1 MMNKLNIWITKHQ
14 NKLTA
19 AIAILIALS
28 LVSNYLL
35 HIELA
40 ATIFMI
46 IASILGAIPVAL
58 HAFSALKNKVVSIEL
73 LVTIAVIGAF
83 IIGEYEESAVVTFLF
98 LFGNYLEQKTL
109 EKTRSSV
116 KSLTKMAPTT
126 AELVNDDGQTET
138 VDVDDLDEGDHVLV
152 KPGGQIPVD
161 GKIIDGTGYM
171 NEASITGESTPV
183 KKGIGD
189 KVFAGSLTDNGS
201 IIVETTSVGEDTTFG
216 KIIELVEEAQD
227 SQSPAARFID
237 KFATYYTPA
246 VLVIGILVWIFT
258 QDFPLAITVLVL
270 GCPGALVIGA
280 PVSNVAGIGNGAKNG
295 ILMKGGNAV
304 NSFAHV
310 DTLVLDKTGTLTTG
324 KMSVTDVD
332 NFGGEELEMLGLLSA
347 VEKTS
352 DHPLGQAIVKYVS
365 EQNVAKIPSLPE
377 LDTVKGQGLVGQT
390 DDFKI
395 LVGNERLMKAND
407 VKISGKQRNAI
418 DSRMNDGDSVV
429 LMAIDQELRLVVG
442 VNDQLRPDA
451 KSGLQALKDAGMKR
465 IVMLT
470 GDNKVAAQRVA
481 ERLPIDEVHAEL
493 LPEDKVEFVK
503 KFQKEGSTV
512 AFVGD
517 GINDSPS
524 LATADIG
531 IGIGTGT
538 DVAIETSD
546 IILVKSSFQALA
558 HAYVLAKKT
567 TANTKENIII
577 AVGTVALLLLGL
589 IVGVIH
595 MGSGMFVHE
604 ISILVVIFN
613 AMRLIG
619 NKPRKLDSNQV
630 FEAAN

>member
-1 MMNKLNIWITKHQ
+1 MNKLNIWIQKHQ

-19 AIAILIALS
+19 SIAVLIAIS
-28 LVSNYLL
+28 
-35 HIELA
+35 LA
-40 ATIFMI
+40 AKFLVNLPTVSTIAMI
-46 IASILGAIPVAL
+46 VASIIGAIPVAL
-58 HAFSALKNKVVSIEL
+58 HAISALQNKVISIEL

-126 AELVNDDGQTET
+126 AELVNEDGTTEE
-138 VDVDDLDEGDHVLV
+138 VDVDDLDEGDHVVV

-183 KKGIGD
+183 EKSVGD
-189 KVFAGSLTDNGS
+189 SVFAGSITDNGT
-201 IIVETTSVGEDTTFG
+201 ITIETTSVGEDTTFG

-246 VLVIGILVWIFT
+246 VLVIGILVWIIT

-304 NSFAHV
+304 NTFSHV

-324 KMSVTDVD
+324 KMSVTDIS
-332 NFGGEELEMLGLLSA
+332 NFGKDKNEMMALLSA

-352 DHPLGQAIVKYVS
+352 DHPLGQAIVKYV
-365 EQNVAKIPSLPE
+365 QDLGVTDKIELPE
-377 LDTVKGQGLVGQT
+377 LDTVKGQGLVGQN

-407 VKISGKQRNAI
+407 VKISKEQRRAI
-418 DSRMNDGDSVV
+418 NDRMNDGDSVV

-451 KSGLQALKDAGMKR
+451 REGLQALKDAGLKR

-503 KFQKEGSTV
+503 KFKEQGSTV

-531 IGIGTGT
+531 IGMGTGT

-546 IILVKSSFQALA
+546 IILVKSSFDALA
-558 HAYVLAKKT
+558 HAYKLSKKT
-567 TANTKENIII
+567 VANTKENIII

-613 AMRLIG
+613 AMRLIQ
-619 NKPRKLDSNQV
+619 NKSSKLDSNQV
-630 FEAAN
+630 LKTAN

>member
-1 MMNKLNIWITKHQ
+1 MTKLNIWITKHQ
-14 NKLTA
+14 NKITA
-19 AIAILIALS
+19 SIAILIALS
-28 LVSNYLL
+28 LFSGFVLK
-35 HIELA
+35 IETA
-40 ATIFMI
+40 ATVFMI

-58 HAFSALKNKVVSIEL
+58 HAFSALQNKVISIEL

-126 AELVNDDGQTET
+126 AELVDEDGKTET

-189 KVFAGSLTDNGS
+189 KVFAGSLTDNGT
-201 IIVETTSVGEDTTFG
+201 ITVETTSVGEDTTFG

-246 VLVIGILVWIFT
+246 VLIIGILVWAIT
-258 QDFPLAITVLVL
+258 RDFPLAITVLVL

-304 NSFAHV
+304 NSFSHV

-332 NFGGEELEMLGLLSA
+332 NFGDKEKNLALLAA

-352 DHPLGQAIVKYVS
+352 DHPLGQAIVKYATD
-365 EQNVAKIPSLPE
+365 QNVTATPTLPE
-377 LDTVKGQGLVGQT
+377 LDTVKGQGLVGQN
-390 DDFKI
+390 DNFKI

-407 VKISGKQRNAI
+407 VQISAEQKQAI
-418 DSRMNDGDSVV
+418 TKRMNDGDSVV
-429 LMAIDQELRLVVG
+429 LMALDQELQLVVG

-451 KSGLQALKDAGMKR
+451 REGLQALKDAGLKR

-481 ERLPIDEVHAEL
+481 DRLPIDEVHAEL
-493 LPEDKVEFVK
+493 LPEDKVTFVK
-503 KFQKEGSTV
+503 KFQEQGSTV

-531 IGIGTGT
+531 IGMGTGT
-538 DVAIETSD
+538 DVAIETAD
-546 IILVKSSFQALA
+546 IILVKSSFDALA

-567 TANTKENIII
+567 VANTKENIFI

-613 AMRLIG
+613 AMRLIK
-619 NKPRKLDSNQV
+619 NKSSKLDSNQV
-630 FEAAN
+630 LNPAN

>member
-1 MMNKLNIWITKHQ
+1 M
-14 NKLTA
+14 TA
-19 AIAILIALS
+19 SIAILIAVSLIAKFLLKLPTLS
-28 LVSNYLL
+28 TV
-35 HIELA
+35 A
-40 ATIFMI
+40 MI
-46 IASILGAIPVAL
+46 VASIIGAIPVAL
-58 HAFSALKNKVVSIEL
+58 HAISALQNKVISIEL
-73 LVTIAVIGAF
+73 LVTIAVVGAF

-98 LFGNYLEQKTL
+98 LFGNFLEQKTL

-126 AELVNDDGQTET
+126 AELVNEDGTTEE
-138 VDVDDLDEGDHVLV
+138 VDVDDLDEGDHVVV

-183 KKGIGD
+183 EKSIGD
-189 KVFAGSLTDNGS
+189 NVFAGSITDNGT
-201 IIVETTSVGEDTTFG
+201 ITIETTSVGEDTTFG

-246 VLVIGILVWIFT
+246 VLIIGILVWAIT
-258 QDFPLAITVLVL
+258 QNFPLAITVLVL

-304 NSFAHV
+304 NTFSHV

-324 KMSVTDVD
+324 KMSVTDVT
-332 NFGGEELEMLGLLSA
+332 NFGKNKNEMMALLSA
-347 VEKTS
+347 VENTS
-352 DHPLGQAIVKYVS
+352 DHPLGQAIVKYTHDLGVTDD
-365 EQNVAKIPSLPE
+365 VKLPE
-377 LDTVKGQGLVGQT
+377 LDTVKGQGLVGQS
-390 DDFKI
+390 DEFKI
-395 LVGNERLMKAND
+395 LVGNERLMKANN
-407 VKISGKQRNAI
+407 VQITKEQRKAINA
-418 DSRMNDGDSVV
+418 RMNDGDSVV
-429 LMAIDQELRLVVG
+429 LMALDQELRLVVG

-451 KSGLQALKDAGMKR
+451 REGLQALKDAGLKR

-503 KFQKEGSTV
+503 KFKEQGSTV

-524 LATADIG
+524 LATANIG
-531 IGIGTGT
+531 IGMGTGT

-546 IILVKSSFQALA
+546 IILVKSSFDALA
-558 HAYVLAKKT
+558 HAYKLSKKT
-567 TANTKENIII
+567 VANTKENIII

-604 ISILVVIFN
+604 LSILVVIFN
-613 AMRLIG
+613 AMRLIQ
-619 NKPRKLDSNQV
+619 NKSSKLDSNQV
-630 FEAAN
+630 LKTAN

>member
-1 MMNKLNIWITKHQ
+1 MTKLNVWITKHQ
-14 NKLTA
+14 NKITA
-19 AIAILIALS
+19 SIAILIALS
-28 LVSNYLL
+28 LLSDFVLKMGT
-35 HIELA
+35 A
-40 ATIFMI
+40 ATVFMI
-46 IASILGAIPVAL
+46 VASILGAIPVAL
-58 HAFSALKNKVVSIEL
+58 HAFSALQNKVISIEL

-126 AELVNDDGQTET
+126 AELVDEDGKTET

-171 NEASITGESTPV
+171 NESSITGESTPV

-189 KVFAGSLTDNGS
+189 KVFAGSLTDNGT
-201 IIVETTSVGEDTTFG
+201 ITVETTSVGEDTTFG

-246 VLVIGILVWIFT
+246 VLIIGILVWAIT
-258 QDFPLAITVLVL
+258 RDFPLAITVLVL

-304 NSFAHV
+304 NSFSHV

-332 NFGGEELEMLGLLSA
+332 NFGDKTENLALLAA

-352 DHPLGQAIVKYVS
+352 DHPLGQAIVKYAT
-365 EQNVAKIPSLPE
+365 EQSITETPELPE
-377 LDTVKGQGLVGQT
+377 LDTVKGQGLVGQK

-407 VKISGKQRNAI
+407 VKISAEQKEAI
-418 DSRMNDGDSVV
+418 NSRMNDGDSVV
-429 LMAIDQELRLVVG
+429 LMAVGQELKLVVG

-451 KSGLQALKDAGMKR
+451 REGLQALKDAGLKR

-481 ERLPIDEVHAEL
+481 DRLPIDEVHAEL
-493 LPEDKVEFVK
+493 LPEDKVTFVK
-503 KFQKEGSTV
+503 KFQEQGSTV

-531 IGIGTGT
+531 IGMGTGT
-538 DVAIETSD
+538 DVAIETAD
-546 IILVKSSFQALA
+546 IILVKSSFDALA

-567 TANTKENIII
+567 VANTKENIFI

-613 AMRLIG
+613 AMRLIK
-619 NKPRKLDSNQV
+619 NKPAKLDSNQV
-630 FEAAN
+630 LKTAN

>member
-1 MMNKLNIWITKHQ
+1 MTKLNVWITKHQ
-14 NKLTA
+14 NKITA
-19 AIAILIALS
+19 SIAILIVLS
-28 LVSNYLL
+28 LLSGYVLK
-35 HIELA
+35 IETA
-40 ATIFMI
+40 ATVFMI
-46 IASILGAIPVAL
+46 LASILGAIPVAL
-58 HAFSALKNKVVSIEL
+58 HAFTALQNKVISIEL

-126 AELVNDDGQTET
+126 AELVDEDGKTET

-189 KVFAGSLTDNGS
+189 KVFAGSLTDNGT
-201 IIVETTSVGEDTTFG
+201 ITVETTSVGEDTTFG

-246 VLVIGILVWIFT
+246 VLIIGILVWAIT
-258 QDFPLAITVLVL
+258 RDFPLAITVLVL

-304 NSFAHV
+304 NSFSHV

-332 NFGGEELEMLGLLSA
+332 NFGDKQKNLALLAA

-352 DHPLGQAIVKYVS
+352 DHPLGQAIVKYATDQDIT
-365 EQNVAKIPSLPE
+365 ETPALPE
-377 LDTVKGQGLVGQT
+377 LDTVKGQGLVGQN
-390 DDFKI
+390 DNFKI

-407 VKISGKQRNAI
+407 VKISAEQRQVI
-418 DSRMNDGDSVV
+418 DGRMNDGDSVV
-429 LMAIDQELRLVVG
+429 LMAINQELQLVVG

-451 KSGLQALKDAGMKR
+451 REGLQALKDAGLKR

-481 ERLPIDEVHAEL
+481 DRLPIDEVHAEL
-493 LPEDKVEFVK
+493 LPEDKVTFVK
-503 KFQKEGSTV
+503 KFQEQGSTV

-531 IGIGTGT
+531 IGMGTGT
-538 DVAIETSD
+538 DVAIETAD
-546 IILVKSSFQALA
+546 IILVKSSFDALA

-567 TANTKENIII
+567 VANTKENIFI

-613 AMRLIG
+613 AMRLIK
-619 NKPRKLDSNQV
+619 NKPVKLDSNQV
-630 FEAAN
+630 LKTAN

>member
-1 MMNKLNIWITKHQ
+1 MTKLNVWITKHQ
-14 NKLTA
+14 NKITA

-28 LVSNYLL
+28 LLSDFVLKMGT
-35 HIELA
+35 A
-40 ATIFMI
+40 ATVFMI
-46 IASILGAIPVAL
+46 VASILGAIPVAL
-58 HAFSALKNKVVSIEL
+58 HAFSALQNKVISIEL

-126 AELVNDDGQTET
+126 AELVDEDGKTET

-183 KKGIGD
+183 KKGVGD
-189 KVFAGSLTDNGS
+189 KVFAGSLTDNGT
-201 IIVETTSVGEDTTFG
+201 ITVETTSVGEDTTFG

-246 VLVIGILVWIFT
+246 VLIIGILVWAIT
-258 QDFPLAITVLVL
+258 RDFPLAITVLVL

-304 NSFAHV
+304 NSFSHV

-332 NFGGEELEMLGLLSA
+332 NFGDKTENLALLAA

-352 DHPLGQAIVKYVS
+352 DHPLGQAIVKYATDQS
-365 EQNVAKIPSLPE
+365 ITDTPELPE
-377 LDTVKGQGLVGQT
+377 LDTVKGQGLVGQK

-407 VKISGKQRNAI
+407 VKISAEQKETIN
-418 DSRMNDGDSVV
+418 SRMNDGDSVV
-429 LMAIDQELRLVVG
+429 LMAVGQELKLVVG

-451 KSGLQALKDAGMKR
+451 REGLQALKDAGLKR

-481 ERLPIDEVHAEL
+481 DRLPIDEVHAEL
-493 LPEDKVEFVK
+493 LPEDKVTFVK
-503 KFQKEGSTV
+503 KFQEQGSTV

-531 IGIGTGT
+531 VGMGTGT
-538 DVAIETSD
+538 DVAIETAD
-546 IILVKSSFQALA
+546 IILVKSSFDALA

-567 TANTKENIII
+567 VANTKENIFI

-613 AMRLIG
+613 AMRLIK
-619 NKPRKLDSNQV
+619 NKPVKLDSNQV
-630 FEAAN
+630 LKTAN

>member
-1 MMNKLNIWITKHQ
+1 MNKLNIWIQKHQ

-19 AIAILIALS
+19 SIAVLIA
-28 LVSNYLL
+28 VS
-35 HIELA
+35 LA
-40 ATIFMI
+40 AKFLVNLPTVSTIAMI
-46 IASILGAIPVAL
+46 VASIIGAIPVAL
-58 HAFSALKNKVVSIEL
+58 HAISALQNKVISIEL

-126 AELVNDDGQTET
+126 AELVNEDGTTEE
-138 VDVDDLDEGDHVLV
+138 VDVDDLDEGDHVVV

-183 KKGIGD
+183 EKSVGD
-189 KVFAGSLTDNGS
+189 SVFAGSITDNGT
-201 IIVETTSVGEDTTFG
+201 ITIETTSVGEDTTFG

-246 VLVIGILVWIFT
+246 VLVIGILVWIIT

-304 NSFAHV
+304 NTFSHV

-324 KMSVTDVD
+324 KMSVTDIS
-332 NFGGEELEMLGLLSA
+332 NFGKDKNEMMALLSA

-352 DHPLGQAIVKYVS
+352 DHPLGQAIVKYV
-365 EQNVAKIPSLPE
+365 QDLGVTDKIELPE
-377 LDTVKGQGLVGQT
+377 LDTVKGQGLVGQN
-390 DDFKI
+390 DEFKI

-407 VKISGKQRNAI
+407 VKISKEQRRAI
-418 DSRMNDGDSVV
+418 NDRMNDGDSVV

-451 KSGLQALKDAGMKR
+451 REGLQALKDAGLKR

-503 KFQKEGSTV
+503 KFKEQGSTV

-531 IGIGTGT
+531 IGMGTGT

-546 IILVKSSFQALA
+546 IILVKSSFDALA
-558 HAYVLAKKT
+558 HAYKLSKKT
-567 TANTKENIII
+567 VANTKENIII

-613 AMRLIG
+613 AMRLIQ
-619 NKPRKLDSNQV
+619 NKSSKLDSNQV
-630 FEAAN
+630 LKTAN

>member
-1 MMNKLNIWITKHQ
+1 MTKLNVWITKHQ
-14 NKLTA
+14 NKITA

-28 LVSNYLL
+28 LLSDFVLKMGT
-35 HIELA
+35 A
-40 ATIFMI
+40 ATVFMI
-46 IASILGAIPVAL
+46 VASILGAIPVAL
-58 HAFSALKNKVVSIEL
+58 HAFSALQNKVISIEL

-126 AELVNDDGQTET
+126 AELVDEDGKTET
-138 VDVDDLDEGDHVLV
+138 VDVEDLDEGDHVLV

-189 KVFAGSLTDNGS
+189 KVFAGSLTDNGT
-201 IIVETTSVGEDTTFG
+201 ITVETTSVGEDTTFG

-246 VLVIGILVWIFT
+246 VLIIGILVWAIT
-258 QDFPLAITVLVL
+258 RDFPLAITVLVL

-304 NSFAHV
+304 NSFSHV

-332 NFGGEELEMLGLLSA
+332 NFGDKTENLALLAA

-352 DHPLGQAIVKYVS
+352 DHPLGQAIVKYATDQS
-365 EQNVAKIPSLPE
+365 ITDTPELPE
-377 LDTVKGQGLVGQT
+377 LDTVKGQGLVGQK
-390 DDFKI
+390 DDFKV

-407 VKISGKQRNAI
+407 VKISAEQKEAI
-418 DSRMNDGDSVV
+418 NGRMNDGDSVV
-429 LMAIDQELRLVVG
+429 LMAVGQELKLVVG

-451 KSGLQALKDAGMKR
+451 REGLQALKDAGLKR

-481 ERLPIDEVHAEL
+481 DRLPIDEVHAEL
-493 LPEDKVEFVK
+493 LPEDKVTFVK
-503 KFQKEGSTV
+503 KFQEQGSTV

-531 IGIGTGT
+531 IGMGTGT
-538 DVAIETSD
+538 DVAIETAD
-546 IILVKSSFQALA
+546 IILVKSSFDALA

-567 TANTKENIII
+567 VANTKENIFI

-613 AMRLIG
+613 AMRLIK
-619 NKPRKLDSNQV
+619 NKPVKLDSNQV
-630 FEAAN
+630 LKTAN

>member
-1 MMNKLNIWITKHQ
+1 MTKLNIWIAKHQ
-14 NKLTA
+14 NKMTIL
-19 AIAILIALS
+19 IAILIGLS
-28 LVSNYLL
+28 LVFNYLM
-35 HIELA
+35 HFEAA

-46 IASILGAIPVAL
+46 LASIVGAIPVAL
-58 HAFSALKNKVVSIEL
+58 HAFTALQNKVISIEL
-73 LVTIAVIGAF
+73 LVTIAVVGAF

-126 AELVNDDGQTET
+126 AELVVENGQTEM
-138 VDVDDLDEGDHVLV
+138 VDVDDLDEGDRVLV
-152 KPGGQIPVD
+152 KTGGQIPVD
-161 GKIIDGTGYM
+161 GKIVQGTGYM
-171 NEASITGESTPV
+171 NEASITGESTPI

-189 KVFAGSLTDNGS
+189 KVFAGSLTDNGT
-201 IIVETTSVGEDTTFG
+201 ITVETTSVGEDTTFG

-246 VLVIGILVWIFT
+246 VLIIGILVWIFT
-258 QDFPLAITVLVL
+258 KDFPLAITVLVL

-304 NSFAHV
+304 NTFAQV

-324 KMSVTDVD
+324 KMRVTIVD
-332 NFGGEELEMLGLLSA
+332 NFDGDKEKLLGLLTA

-352 DHPLGQAIVKYVS
+352 NHPLGQAIINYA
-365 EQNVAKIPSLPE
+365 EDQNIKPASGLPT

-395 LVGNERLMKAND
+395 LVGNEKLMKANQVNIND
-407 VKISGKQRNAI
+407 LQKKIIEQRMQA
-418 DSRMNDGDSVV
+418 GDSVV
-429 LMAIDQELRLVVG
+429 LMAINQELRLVVG
-442 VNDQLRPDA
+442 VNDQLRFDA
-451 KSGLQALKDAGMKR
+451 REGLQALKDAGLKK

-470 GDNKVAAQRVA
+470 GDNKLAAQRIA
-481 ERLPIDEVHAEL
+481 AKLPIDEVHAEL

-503 KFQKEGSTV
+503 QFQAQGSTV

-531 IGIGTGT
+531 IGMGTGT

-546 IILVKSSFQALA
+546 IILVKSSFDALA
-558 HAYVLAKKT
+558 HAYILAKKT
-567 TANTKENIII
+567 VANTKENIVI

-604 ISILVVIFN
+604 LSILVVIFN
-613 AMRLIG
+613 AMRLIR
-619 NKPRKLDSNQV
+619 NKSSKLDTDQV
-630 FEAAN
+630 LKTAN

>member
-1 MMNKLNIWITKHQ
+1 MNKLNIWIQKHQ
-14 NKLTA
+14 NKMTA
-19 AIAILIALS
+19 TIAVLIVLS
-28 LVSNYLL
+28 LLL
-35 HIELA
+35 GKVFQLETLGTVA
-40 ATIFMI
+40 MI
-46 IASILGAIPVAL
+46 IASIIGAIPVAL
-58 HAFSALKNKVVSIEL
+58 HAFSALQNKVISIEL

-98 LFGNYLEQKTL
+98 LFGSFLEQKTL

-116 KSLTKMAPTT
+116 RSLTQMAPTT
-126 AELVNDDGQTET
+126 ALLINEDGTTEE
-138 VDVDDLDEGDHVLV
+138 VDVDDLDEGDHVVV

-183 KKGIGD
+183 EKTVGD
-189 KVFAGSLTDNGS
+189 NVFAGSITDNGT
-201 IIVETTSVGEDTTFG
+201 ITIETTSVGEDTTFG

-246 VLVIGILVWIFT
+246 VLVIGILVWAIT
-258 QDFPLAITVLVL
+258 RDFPLAITVLVL

-304 NSFAHV
+304 NTFSHV

-324 KMSVTDVD
+324 KMSVTNVD
-332 NFGGEELEMLGLLSA
+332 NFGADKTKDMALLSA
-347 VEKTS
+347 VEQTS
-352 DHPLGQAIVKYVS
+352 DHPLGQAIVKYVADS
-365 EQNVAKIPSLPE
+365 GVTQAVELPE
-377 LDTVKGQGLVGQT
+377 LDTVKGQGLVGQN

-395 LVGNERLMKAND
+395 LVGNERLMKNNN
-407 VKISGKQRNAI
+407 VKISKAQRKAI
-418 DSRMNDGDSVV
+418 DARMNQGDSVV

-451 KSGLQALKDAGMKR
+451 RAGLQALKDAGLKR
-465 IVMLT
+465 VVMLT

-481 ERLPIDEVHAEL
+481 DRLPIDEVHAEL
-493 LPEDKVEFVK
+493 LPEDKVEYVK
-503 KFQKEGSTV
+503 KFKEQGSTV

-531 IGIGTGT
+531 IGMGTGT

-546 IILVKSSFQALA
+546 IILVKSSFNALA
-558 HAYVLAKKT
+558 HAYTLSKKT
-567 TANTKENIII
+567 VANTKENIII

-589 IVGVIH
+589 IIGVIH

-604 ISILVVIFN
+604 LSILVVIFN
-613 AMRLIG
+613 AMRLIR
-619 NKPRKLDSNQV
+619 NKSQKLDSNQV
-630 FEAAN
+630 LKTAN

>member
-1 MMNKLNIWITKHQ
+1 MTKLNIWISKHQ
-14 NKLTA
+14 NKMTIS
-19 AIAILIALS
+19 IAVLIALS
-28 LVSNYLL
+28 LISSYLL
-35 HIELA
+35 HFETI
-40 ATIFMI
+40 ATVFMI
-46 IASILGAIPVAL
+46 VASIIGAIPVAL
-58 HAFSALKNKVVSIEL
+58 HAFGALQNKVISIEL

-98 LFGNYLEQKTL
+98 LFGSYLEQKTL

-126 AELVNDDGQTET
+126 AELVNEDGTTET

-161 GKIIDGTGYM
+161 GKIVDGTGYM

-183 KKGIGD
+183 QKSSGD
-189 KVFAGSLTDNGS
+189 KVFAGSIADNGT
-201 IIVETTSVGEDTTFG
+201 ITIETTSVGEDTTFG

-246 VLVIGILVWIFT
+246 VLIIGILVWIFT

-304 NSFAHV
+304 NTFSHV

-324 KMSVTDVD
+324 KMSVTDID
-332 NFGGEELEMLGLLSA
+332 NFGKDKNEDLGLLSA

-352 DHPLGQAIVKYVS
+352 DHPLGQAIVRYINDLGITDTPK
-365 EQNVAKIPSLPE
+365 LPE
-377 LDTVKGQGLVGQT
+377 LDTVKGQGLVGQN

-395 LVGNERLMKAND
+395 LVGNERLMKANN
-407 VKISGKQRNAI
+407 VKISDAQRKAI
-418 DSRMNDGDSVV
+418 NSRMNDGDSVV
-429 LMAIDQELRLVVG
+429 LMAVDQELRLVVG

-451 KSGLQALKDAGMKR
+451 REGLQALKDAGLR
-465 IVMLT
+465 RVVMLT

-503 KFQKEGSTV
+503 KFQEQGSTV

-531 IGIGTGT
+531 IGMGSGT

-546 IILVKSSFQALA
+546 IILVKSSFDALA
-558 HAYVLAKKT
+558 HAYTLSKETV
-567 TANTKENIII
+567 ANTKENIII

-619 NKPRKLDSNQV
+619 NKSSKLDSNQV
-630 FEAAN
+630 VSPAN

>member
-1 MMNKLNIWITKHQ
+1 MTKLNIWIAKHQ
-14 NKLTA
+14 NKMTIL
-19 AIAILIALS
+19 IAILIGLS
-28 LVSNYLL
+28 LVFNYLM
-35 HIELA
+35 HFEAA

-46 IASILGAIPVAL
+46 LASIVGAIPVAL
-58 HAFSALKNKVVSIEL
+58 HAFTALQNKVISIEL
-73 LVTIAVIGAF
+73 LVTIAVVGAF
-83 IIGEYEESAVVTFLF
+83 IIGEYEESAMVTFLF

-126 AELVNDDGQTET
+126 AELVVENGQTEM
-138 VDVDDLDEGDHVLV
+138 VDVDDLDEGDRVLV
-152 KPGGQIPVD
+152 KTGGQIPVD
-161 GKIIDGTGYM
+161 GKIVQGTGYM
-171 NEASITGESTPV
+171 NEASITGESTPI

-189 KVFAGSLTDNGS
+189 KVFAGSLTDNGT
-201 IIVETTSVGEDTTFG
+201 ITVETTSVGEDTTFG

-246 VLVIGILVWIFT
+246 VLIIGILVWIFT
-258 QDFPLAITVLVL
+258 KDFPLAITVLVL

-304 NSFAHV
+304 NTFAQV

-324 KMSVTDVD
+324 KMSVTIVD
-332 NFGGEELEMLGLLSA
+332 NFDGDKEKLLGLLTA

-352 DHPLGQAIVKYVS
+352 NHPLGQAIINYA
-365 EQNVAKIPSLPE
+365 EDQNIKPASGLPT

-395 LVGNERLMKAND
+395 LVGNEKLMKANQVNIND
-407 VKISGKQRNAI
+407 LQKKIIEQRMQA
-418 DSRMNDGDSVV
+418 GDSVV
-429 LMAIDQELRLVVG
+429 LMAINQELRLVVG
-442 VNDQLRPDA
+442 VNDQLRFDA
-451 KSGLQALKDAGMKR
+451 REGLQALKDAGLKK

-470 GDNKVAAQRVA
+470 GDNKLAAQRIA
-481 ERLPIDEVHAEL
+481 AKLPIDEVHAEL

-503 KFQKEGSTV
+503 QFQAQGSTV

-531 IGIGTGT
+531 IGMGTGT

-546 IILVKSSFQALA
+546 IILVKSSFDALA
-558 HAYVLAKKT
+558 HAYILAKKT
-567 TANTKENIII
+567 VANTKENIVI

-604 ISILVVIFN
+604 LSILVVIFN
-613 AMRLIG
+613 AMRLIR
-619 NKPRKLDSNQV
+619 NKSSKLDTDQV
-630 FEAAN
+630 LKTAN

>member
-1 MMNKLNIWITKHQ
+1 MIKLNVWITKHQ
-14 NKLTA
+14 NKITA
-19 AIAILIALS
+19 SIAILIALS
-28 LVSNYLL
+28 LISEFLL
-35 HIELA
+35 KLPTLGTA
-40 ATIFMI
+40 MMI
-46 IASILGAIPVAL
+46 VASIIGAIPVAL
-58 HAFSALKNKVVSIEL
+58 HAISALQNKVISIEL

-98 LFGNYLEQKTL
+98 LFGNFLEQKTL

-126 AELVNDDGQTET
+126 AELVNEDGKTET

-161 GKIIDGTGYM
+161 GKIIAGTGYM

-183 KKGIGD
+183 EKGLGD
-189 KVFAGSLTDNGS
+189 QVFAGSITDNGT
-201 IIVETTSVGEDTTFG
+201 ITIETTSVGEDTTFG

-246 VLVIGILVWIFT
+246 VLIIGILVWAIT
-258 QDFPLAITVLVL
+258 QDFALAITVLVL

-304 NSFAHV
+304 NTFSHV

-324 KMSVTDVD
+324 KMSVTEVT
-332 NFGGEELEMLGLLSA
+332 NFGKNKNEMMALLSG
-347 VEKTS
+347 VEQTS
-352 DHPLGQAIVKYVS
+352 DHPLGQAIVKYANDLGVTDTP
-365 EQNVAKIPSLPE
+365 KLPE
-377 LDTVKGQGLVGQT
+377 LDTVKGQGLVGQNE
-390 DDFKI
+390 DFKI

-407 VKISGKQRNAI
+407 IKISAAQRKAI

-429 LMAIDQELRLVVG
+429 LMAINGELRLVVG
-442 VNDQLRPDA
+442 VNDQLRSDA
-451 KSGLQALKDAGMKR
+451 REGLQALKDAGLKR
-465 IVMLT
+465 TVMLT

-481 ERLPIDEVHAEL
+481 DRLPIDEVHAEL

-503 KFQKEGSTV
+503 KFKQQGSTV

-531 IGIGTGT
+531 IGMGSGT

-546 IILVKSSFQALA
+546 IILVKSSFDALA
-558 HAYVLAKKT
+558 HAYKLSKKT
-567 TANTKENIII
+567 VANTKENIII

-589 IVGVIH
+589 VVGVIH

-613 AMRLIG
+613 AMRLIR
-619 NKPRKLDSNQV
+619 NKSKKLDTNQV
-630 FEAAN
+630 LKTAN

>member
-1 MMNKLNIWITKHQ
+1 MNKLNIWIQKHQ
-14 NKLTA
+14 NKMTA
-19 AIAILIALS
+19 SIAILIAVS
-28 LVSNYLL
+28 LVAKFLL
-35 HIELA
+35 KLPTLSTA
-40 ATIFMI
+40 AMI
-46 IASILGAIPVAL
+46 IASIIGAIPVAL
-58 HAFSALKNKVVSIEL
+58 HAISALQNKVISIEL
-73 LVTIAVIGAF
+73 LVTIAVVGAF

-126 AELVNDDGQTET
+126 AELVNEDGTTEE
-138 VDVDDLDEGDHVLV
+138 VDVDDLDEGDHVVV

-183 KKGIGD
+183 EKSIGD
-189 KVFAGSLTDNGS
+189 NVFAGSITDNGT
-201 IIVETTSVGEDTTFG
+201 ITIETTSVGEDTTFG

-246 VLVIGILVWIFT
+246 VLIIGILVWAIT
-258 QDFPLAITVLVL
+258 QNFPLAITVLVL

-304 NSFAHV
+304 NTFSHV

-324 KMSVTDVD
+324 KMSVTDVT
-332 NFGGEELEMLGLLSA
+332 NFGKDKNEMMALLSA
-347 VEKTS
+347 VENTS
-352 DHPLGQAIVKYVS
+352 DHPLGQAIVKYTHDLGVTDD
-365 EQNVAKIPSLPE
+365 VKLPE
-377 LDTVKGQGLVGQT
+377 LDTVKGQGLVGQS
-390 DDFKI
+390 DEFKI
-395 LVGNERLMKAND
+395 LVGNERLMKANN
-407 VKISGKQRNAI
+407 VQITKEQRKAINA
-418 DSRMNDGDSVV
+418 RMNDGDSVV
-429 LMAIDQELRLVVG
+429 LMALDQELRLVVG

-451 KSGLQALKDAGMKR
+451 REGLQALKDAGLKR

-470 GDNKVAAQRVA
+470 GDNKVAAQRIA

-503 KFQKEGSTV
+503 KFKEQGSTV

-531 IGIGTGT
+531 IGMGTGT

-546 IILVKSSFQALA
+546 IILVKSSFDALA
-558 HAYVLAKKT
+558 HAYKLSKKT
-567 TANTKENIII
+567 VANTKENIII

-604 ISILVVIFN
+604 LSILVVIFN
-613 AMRLIG
+613 AMRLIQ
-619 NKPRKLDSNQV
+619 NKSSKLDSNQV
-630 FEAAN
+630 LKTAN

>member
-1 MMNKLNIWITKHQ
+1 MTV
-14 NKLTA
+14 T
-19 AIAILIALS
+19 IAILIAIS
-28 LVSNYLL
+28 LISKFLL
-35 HIELA
+35 HFEIA

-46 IASILGAIPVAL
+46 AASIIGAIPIAL
-58 HAFSALKNKVVSIEL
+58 HAFTALQNKVISIEL

-83 IIGEYEESAVVTFLF
+83 IIGEFEESAVVTFLF

-126 AELVNDDGQTET
+126 AELVNEDGQTET

-189 KVFAGSLTDNGS
+189 KVFAGSLTDNGT
-201 IIVETTSVGEDTTFG
+201 ITVETTSVGEDTTFG

-246 VLVIGILVWIFT
+246 VLIIGILVWIFT

-332 NFGGEELEMLGLLSA
+332 NFGNDKDEMLSLLSA

-352 DHPLGQAIVKYVS
+352 DHPLGQAIVNYVKDLGIT
-365 EQNVAKIPSLPE
+365 ETKKLPE
-377 LDTVKGQGLVGQT
+377 LDTVKGQGLVGQN
-390 DDFKI
+390 DQFKI
-395 LVGNERLMKAND
+395 LVGNERLMKNND
-407 VKISGKQRNAI
+407 VQVSATQRKAI
-418 DSRMNDGDSVV
+418 NSRMNDGDSVV
-429 LMAIDQELRLVVG
+429 LMAVDQELRLVVG
-442 VNDQLRPDA
+442 VNDQLRSDA
-451 KSGLQALKDAGMKR
+451 KEGLQALKDAGLKR

-493 LPEDKVEFVK
+493 LPEDKVEYVK
-503 KFQKEGSTV
+503 KFQEQGSTV

-531 IGIGTGT
+531 IGMGTGT

-546 IILVKSSFQALA
+546 IILVKSSFDALA

-567 TANTKENIII
+567 VANTKENIII

-589 IVGVIH
+589 IVGIIH

-604 ISILVVIFN
+604 VSILVVIFN
-613 AMRLIG
+613 AMRLIR
-619 NKPRKLDSNQV
+619 NKPAKLDTDQV
-630 FEAAN
+630 LKTAN

>member
-1 MMNKLNIWITKHQ
+1 MTKLNIWIAKHQ
-14 NKLTA
+14 NKMTIL
-19 AIAILIALS
+19 IAILIGLS
-28 LVSNYLL
+28 LVFNYLM
-35 HIELA
+35 HFEAA

-46 IASILGAIPVAL
+46 LASIVGAIPVAL
-58 HAFSALKNKVVSIEL
+58 HAFTALQNKVISIEL
-73 LVTIAVIGAF
+73 LVTIAVVGAF

-116 KSLTKMAPTT
+116 KSLTKMAPTM
-126 AELVNDDGQTET
+126 AELVVENGQTEM
-138 VDVDDLDEGDHVLV
+138 VDVDDLDEGDRVLV
-152 KPGGQIPVD
+152 KTGGQIPVD
-161 GKIIDGTGYM
+161 GKIVQGTGYM
-171 NEASITGESTPV
+171 NEASITGESTPI

-189 KVFAGSLTDNGS
+189 KVFAGSLTDNGT
-201 IIVETTSVGEDTTFG
+201 ITVETTSVGEDTTFG

-246 VLVIGILVWIFT
+246 VLIIGILVWIFT
-258 QDFPLAITVLVL
+258 KDFPLAITVLVL

-304 NSFAHV
+304 NTFAQV

-324 KMSVTDVD
+324 KMSVTIVD
-332 NFGGEELEMLGLLSA
+332 NFDGDKEKLLGLLTA

-352 DHPLGQAIVKYVS
+352 NHPLGQAIINYA
-365 EQNVAKIPSLPE
+365 EDQNIKPASGLPT

-395 LVGNERLMKAND
+395 LVGNEKLMKANQVNIND
-407 VKISGKQRNAI
+407 LQKKIIEQRMQA
-418 DSRMNDGDSVV
+418 GDSVV
-429 LMAIDQELRLVVG
+429 LMAINQELRLVVG
-442 VNDQLRPDA
+442 VNDQLRFDA
-451 KSGLQALKDAGMKR
+451 REGLQALKDAGLKK

-470 GDNKVAAQRVA
+470 GDNKLAAQRIA
-481 ERLPIDEVHAEL
+481 AKLPIDEVHAEL

-503 KFQKEGSTV
+503 QFQAQGSTV

-531 IGIGTGT
+531 IGMGTGT

-546 IILVKSSFQALA
+546 IILVKSSFDALA
-558 HAYVLAKKT
+558 HAYILAKKT
-567 TANTKENIII
+567 VANTKENIVI

-604 ISILVVIFN
+604 LSILVVIFN
-613 AMRLIG
+613 AMRLIR
-619 NKPRKLDSNQV
+619 NKSSKLDTDQV
-630 FEAAN
+630 LKTAN

>member
-1 MMNKLNIWITKHQ
+1 MTV
-14 NKLTA
+14 T
-19 AIAILIALS
+19 IAILIAIS
-28 LVSNYLL
+28 LISKFLL
-35 HIELA
+35 HFEIA

-46 IASILGAIPVAL
+46 AASIIGAIPIAL
-58 HAFSALKNKVVSIEL
+58 HAFTALQNKVISIEL

-83 IIGEYEESAVVTFLF
+83 IIGEFEESAVVTFLF

-126 AELVNDDGQTET
+126 AELVNEDGQTET

-161 GKIIDGTGYM
+161 GEIIDGTGYM

-189 KVFAGSLTDNGS
+189 KVFAGSLTDNGT
-201 IIVETTSVGEDTTFG
+201 ITVETTSVGEDTTFG

-246 VLVIGILVWIFT
+246 VLIIGILVWIFT

-332 NFGGEELEMLGLLSA
+332 NFGNDKDEMLSLLSA

-352 DHPLGQAIVKYVS
+352 DHPLGQAIVNYVKDLGIT
-365 EQNVAKIPSLPE
+365 ETKKLPE
-377 LDTVKGQGLVGQT
+377 LDTVKGQGLVGQN
-390 DDFKI
+390 DQFKI
-395 LVGNERLMKAND
+395 LVGNERLMKNND
-407 VKISGKQRNAI
+407 VQISATQRRAI
-418 DSRMNDGDSVV
+418 NSRMNDGDSVV
-429 LMAIDQELRLVVG
+429 LMAVDQELHLVVG
-442 VNDQLRPDA
+442 VNDQLRSDA
-451 KSGLQALKDAGMKR
+451 KEGLQALKDAGLKR

-493 LPEDKVEFVK
+493 LPEDKVEYVK
-503 KFQKEGSTV
+503 KFQEQGSTV

-531 IGIGTGT
+531 IGMGTGT

-546 IILVKSSFQALA
+546 IILVKSSFDALA

-567 TANTKENIII
+567 VANTKENIII

-589 IVGVIH
+589 IVGIIH

-604 ISILVVIFN
+604 VSILVVIFN
-613 AMRLIG
+613 AMRLIR
-619 NKPRKLDSNQV
+619 NKPAKLDTDQV
-630 FEAAN
+630 LKTAN

>member
-1 MMNKLNIWITKHQ
+1 MIKLNVWITKHQ
-14 NKLTA
+14 NKITA
-19 AIAILIALS
+19 SIAILIALS
-28 LVSNYLL
+28 LISEFLL
-35 HIELA
+35 KLPTLGTA
-40 ATIFMI
+40 MMI
-46 IASILGAIPVAL
+46 VASIIGAIPVAL
-58 HAFSALKNKVVSIEL
+58 HAISALQNKVISIEL

-98 LFGNYLEQKTL
+98 LFGNFLEQKTL

-126 AELVNDDGQTET
+126 AELVNEDGKTET

-161 GKIIDGTGYM
+161 GKIIAGTGYM

-183 KKGIGD
+183 EKGLGD
-189 KVFAGSLTDNGS
+189 QVFAGSITDNGT
-201 IIVETTSVGEDTTFG
+201 ITIETTSVGEDTTFG

-246 VLVIGILVWIFT
+246 VLIIGILVWAIT
-258 QDFPLAITVLVL
+258 QDFALAITVLVL

-304 NSFAHV
+304 NTFSHV

-324 KMSVTDVD
+324 KMSVTEVT
-332 NFGGEELEMLGLLSA
+332 NFGKNKNEMMALLSG
-347 VEKTS
+347 VEQTS
-352 DHPLGQAIVKYVS
+352 DHPLGQAIVKYANDLGVTDTP
-365 EQNVAKIPSLPE
+365 KLPE
-377 LDTVKGQGLVGQT
+377 LDTVKGQGLVGQNE
-390 DDFKI
+390 DFKI

-407 VKISGKQRNAI
+407 IKISAAQRKAI

-429 LMAIDQELRLVVG
+429 LMAINGELRLVVG
-442 VNDQLRPDA
+442 VNDQLRSDA
-451 KSGLQALKDAGMKR
+451 REGLQALKDAGLKR

-481 ERLPIDEVHAEL
+481 DRLPIDEVHAEL

-503 KFQKEGSTV
+503 KFKQQGSTV

-531 IGIGTGT
+531 IGMGSGT

-546 IILVKSSFQALA
+546 IILVKSSFDALA
-558 HAYVLAKKT
+558 HAYKLSKKT
-567 TANTKENIII
+567 VANTKENIII

-589 IVGVIH
+589 VVGVIH

-613 AMRLIG
+613 AMRLIR
-619 NKPRKLDSNQV
+619 NKSKKLDTNQV
-630 FEAAN
+630 LKTAN

>member
-1 MMNKLNIWITKHQ
+1 MTKLNIWIAKHQ
-14 NKLTA
+14 NKMTIL
-19 AIAILIALS
+19 IAILIDLS
-28 LVSNYLL
+28 LVFNYLM
-35 HIELA
+35 HFEAA

-46 IASILGAIPVAL
+46 LASIVGAIPVAL
-58 HAFSALKNKVVSIEL
+58 HAFTALQNKVISIEL
-73 LVTIAVIGAF
+73 LVTIAVVGAF

-116 KSLTKMAPTT
+116 KSLTKMAPTM
-126 AELVNDDGQTET
+126 AELVVENGQTEM
-138 VDVDDLDEGDHVLV
+138 VDVDDLDEGDRVLV
-152 KPGGQIPVD
+152 KTGGQIPVD
-161 GKIIDGTGYM
+161 GKIVQGTGYM
-171 NEASITGESTPV
+171 NEASITGESTPI

-189 KVFAGSLTDNGS
+189 KVFAGSLTDNGT
-201 IIVETTSVGEDTTFG
+201 ITVETTSVGEDTTFG

-246 VLVIGILVWIFT
+246 VLIIGILVWIFT
-258 QDFPLAITVLVL
+258 KDFPLAITVLVL

-304 NSFAHV
+304 NTFAQV

-324 KMSVTDVD
+324 KMSVTIVD
-332 NFGGEELEMLGLLSA
+332 NFDGDKEKLLGLLTA

-352 DHPLGQAIVKYVS
+352 NHPLGQAIINYA
-365 EQNVAKIPSLPE
+365 EDQNIKPASGLPT

-395 LVGNERLMKAND
+395 LVGNEKLMKANQVNIND
-407 VKISGKQRNAI
+407 LQKKIIEQRMQA
-418 DSRMNDGDSVV
+418 GDSVV
-429 LMAIDQELRLVVG
+429 LMAINQELRLVVG
-442 VNDQLRPDA
+442 VNDQLRFDA
-451 KSGLQALKDAGMKR
+451 REGLQALKDAGLKK

-470 GDNKVAAQRVA
+470 GDNKLAAQRIA
-481 ERLPIDEVHAEL
+481 AKLPIDEVHAEL

-503 KFQKEGSTV
+503 QFQAQGSTV

-531 IGIGTGT
+531 IGMGTGT

-546 IILVKSSFQALA
+546 IILVKSSFDALA
-558 HAYVLAKKT
+558 HAYILAKKT
-567 TANTKENIII
+567 VANTKENIVI

-604 ISILVVIFN
+604 LSILVVIFN
-613 AMRLIG
+613 AMRLIR
-619 NKPRKLDSNQV
+619 NKSSKLDTDQV
-630 FEAAN
+630 LKTAN

>member
-1 MMNKLNIWITKHQ
+1 MTKLNIWITKHQ
-14 NKLTA
+14 NKITA
-19 AIAILIALS
+19 SIAILIALS
-28 LVSNYLL
+28 LLSGFVLK
-35 HIELA
+35 IETA
-40 ATIFMI
+40 ATVFMI

-58 HAFSALKNKVVSIEL
+58 HAFSALQNKVISIEL

-126 AELVNDDGQTET
+126 AELVDEDGKTET

-189 KVFAGSLTDNGS
+189 KVFAGSLTDNGT
-201 IIVETTSVGEDTTFG
+201 ITVETTSVGEDTTFG

-246 VLVIGILVWIFT
+246 VLIIGILVWAIT
-258 QDFPLAITVLVL
+258 RDFPLAITVLVL

-304 NSFAHV
+304 NSFSHV

-332 NFGGEELEMLGLLSA
+332 NFGDKEKNLALLAA

-352 DHPLGQAIVKYVS
+352 DHPLGQAIVKYATD
-365 EQNVAKIPSLPE
+365 QNVTATPTLPE
-377 LDTVKGQGLVGQT
+377 LDTVKGQGLVGQN
-390 DDFKI
+390 DNFKI

-407 VKISGKQRNAI
+407 VQISAEQKQAI
-418 DSRMNDGDSVV
+418 TKRMNDGDSVV
-429 LMAIDQELRLVVG
+429 LMAIDQELQLVVG

-451 KSGLQALKDAGMKR
+451 REGLQALKDAGLKR

-481 ERLPIDEVHAEL
+481 DRLPIDEVHAEL
-493 LPEDKVEFVK
+493 LPEDKVTFVK
-503 KFQKEGSTV
+503 KFQEQGSTV

-531 IGIGTGT
+531 IGMGTGT
-538 DVAIETSD
+538 DVAIETAD
-546 IILVKSSFQALA
+546 IILVKSSFDALA

-567 TANTKENIII
+567 VANTKENIFI

-613 AMRLIG
+613 AMRLIK
-619 NKPRKLDSNQV
+619 NKSSKLDSNQV
-630 FEAAN
+630 LNPAN

>member
-1 MMNKLNIWITKHQ
+1 MTKLNIWISKHQ
-14 NKLTA
+14 NQMTVT
-19 AIAILIALS
+19 IAILIAIS
-28 LVSNYLL
+28 LISKFLL
-35 HIELA
+35 HFEIA

-46 IASILGAIPVAL
+46 AASIIGAIPIAL
-58 HAFSALKNKVVSIEL
+58 HAFTALQNKVISIEL

-83 IIGEYEESAVVTFLF
+83 IIGEFEESAVVTFLF

-126 AELVNDDGQTET
+126 AELVNEDGQTET

-189 KVFAGSLTDNGS
+189 KVFAGSLTDNGT
-201 IIVETTSVGEDTTFG
+201 ITVETTSVGEDTTFG

-246 VLVIGILVWIFT
+246 VLIIGILVWIFT

-280 PVSNVAGIGNGAKNG
+280 PVSNIAGIGNGAKNG

-332 NFGGEELEMLGLLSA
+332 NFGNDKDEMLSLLSA

-352 DHPLGQAIVKYVS
+352 DHPLGQAIVNYVKDLGIT
-365 EQNVAKIPSLPE
+365 ETKKLPE
-377 LDTVKGQGLVGQT
+377 LDTVKGQGLVGQN
-390 DDFKI
+390 DQFKI
-395 LVGNERLMKAND
+395 LVGNERLMKNND
-407 VKISGKQRNAI
+407 VQVSATQRKAI
-418 DSRMNDGDSVV
+418 NSRMNDGDSVV
-429 LMAIDQELRLVVG
+429 LMAVDQELRLVVG
-442 VNDQLRPDA
+442 VNDQLRSDA
-451 KSGLQALKDAGMKR
+451 KEGLQALKDAGLKR

-493 LPEDKVEFVK
+493 LPEDKVEYVK
-503 KFQKEGSTV
+503 KFQEQGSTV

-531 IGIGTGT
+531 IGMGTGT

-546 IILVKSSFQALA
+546 IILVKSSFDALA

-567 TANTKENIII
+567 VANTKENIII

-589 IVGVIH
+589 IVGIIH

-604 ISILVVIFN
+604 VSILVVIFN
-613 AMRLIG
+613 AMRLIR
-619 NKPRKLDSNQV
+619 NKPAKLDTDQV
-630 FEAAN
+630 LKTAN

>member
-1 MMNKLNIWITKHQ
+1 MTKLNIWISKHQ
-14 NKLTA
+14 NKMTVS
-19 AIAILIALS
+19 IAILIALS
-28 LVSNYLL
+28 LISSFLL
-35 HIELA
+35 KFEIA

-46 IASILGAIPVAL
+46 LASIIGAIPIAL
-58 HAFSALKNKVVSIEL
+58 HAFSALQNKVISIEL

-126 AELVNDDGQTET
+126 AELVNEDGTTET
-138 VDVDDLDEGDHVLV
+138 VDVDDLDEGDHVMV

-183 KKGIGD
+183 KKAQGD
-189 KVFAGSLTDNGS
+189 KVFAGSITDNGT
-201 IIVETTSVGEDTTFG
+201 ITIETTSVGEDTTFG

-246 VLVIGILVWIFT
+246 VLVIGALVWAFT
-258 QDFPLAITVLVL
+258 QNFPLAITVLVL

-304 NSFAHV
+304 NSFAKV

-324 KMSVTDVD
+324 KMSVTDYED
-332 NFGGEELEMLGLLSA
+332 FGKSKNLDLALLA
-347 VEKTS
+347 GVERTS
-352 DHPLGQAIVKYVS
+352 DHPLGQAIVKYVDDLGVTDTP
-365 EQNVAKIPSLPE
+365 ELPE
-377 LDTVKGQGLVGQT
+377 LNTVKGQGLVGKNA
-390 DDFKI
+390 DFSI
-395 LVGNERLMKAND
+395 LVGNSRLMKANN
-407 VKISGKQRNAI
+407 VKISKSQNKAI
-418 DSRMNDGDSVV
+418 EDKMNQGDSVV
-429 LMAIDQELRLVVG
+429 LMAVNQELRLVVG

-451 KSGLQALKDAGMKR
+451 RVGLQALKDAGMKR

-470 GDNKVAAQRVA
+470 GDNKVAAARVA
-481 ERLPIDEVHAEL
+481 QRLPIDEVHAEL

-503 KFQKEGSTV
+503 KFKKQGSTV

-531 IGIGTGT
+531 IGMGSGT

-546 IILVKSSFQALA
+546 IILVKSSFEALA

-567 TANTKENIII
+567 VANTKENIII

-589 IVGVIH
+589 IVGIIN

-604 ISILVVIFN
+604 VSILVVIFN
-613 AMRLIG
+613 AMRLIR
-619 NKPRKLDSNQV
+619 NKSVKLDSNQV
-630 FEAAN
+630 ISATD

>member
-1 MMNKLNIWITKHQ
+1 MIKLNVWITKHQ
-14 NKLTA
+14 NKITA
-19 AIAILIALS
+19 SIAILIALS
-28 LVSNYLL
+28 LISEFLL
-35 HIELA
+35 KLPTLGTA
-40 ATIFMI
+40 MMI
-46 IASILGAIPVAL
+46 VASIIGAIPVAL
-58 HAFSALKNKVVSIEL
+58 HAISALQNKVISIEL

-98 LFGNYLEQKTL
+98 LFGNFLEQKTL

-126 AELVNDDGQTET
+126 AELVNEDGKTET

-161 GKIIDGTGYM
+161 GKIIAGTGYM

-183 KKGIGD
+183 EKGLGD
-189 KVFAGSLTDNGS
+189 QVFAGSITDNGT
-201 IIVETTSVGEDTTFG
+201 ITIETTSVGEDTTFG

-246 VLVIGILVWIFT
+246 VLIIGILVWAIT
-258 QDFPLAITVLVL
+258 QDFALAITVLVL

-304 NSFAHV
+304 NTFSHV

-324 KMSVTDVD
+324 KMSVTEVT
-332 NFGGEELEMLGLLSA
+332 NFGKNKNEMMALLSG
-347 VEKTS
+347 VEQTS
-352 DHPLGQAIVKYVS
+352 DHPLGQAIVKYANDLGVTDTP
-365 EQNVAKIPSLPE
+365 KLPE
-377 LDTVKGQGLVGQT
+377 LDTVKGQGLVGQNE
-390 DDFKI
+390 DFKI

-407 VKISGKQRNAI
+407 IKISAAQRKAI

-429 LMAIDQELRLVVG
+429 LMEINGELRLVVG
-442 VNDQLRPDA
+442 VNDQLRSDA
-451 KSGLQALKDAGMKR
+451 REGLQALKDAGLKR

-481 ERLPIDEVHAEL
+481 DRLPIDEVHAEL

-503 KFQKEGSTV
+503 KFKQQGSTV

-531 IGIGTGT
+531 IGMGSGT

-546 IILVKSSFQALA
+546 IILVKSSFDALA
-558 HAYVLAKKT
+558 HAYKLSKKT
-567 TANTKENIII
+567 VANTKENIII

-589 IVGVIH
+589 VVGVIH

-613 AMRLIG
+613 AMRLIR
-619 NKPRKLDSNQV
+619 NKSKKLDTNQV
-630 FEAAN
+630 LKTAN

>member
-1 MMNKLNIWITKHQ
+1 MTKLNIWIAKHQ
-14 NKLTA
+14 NKMTIS
-19 AIAILIALS
+19 IAILIGLS
-28 LVSNYLL
+28 LVFNYLM
-35 HIELA
+35 HFEA
-40 ATIFMI
+40 TATIFMI
-46 IASILGAIPVAL
+46 LASIVGAIPVAL
-58 HAFSALKNKVVSIEL
+58 HAFTALQNKVISIEL
-73 LVTIAVIGAF
+73 LVTIAVVGAF

-116 KSLTKMAPTT
+116 KSLTKMTPTT
-126 AELVNDDGQTET
+126 AELVVENGQTEMI
-138 VDVDDLDEGDHVLV
+138 DVDDLDKGDHVLV
-152 KPGGQIPVD
+152 KIGGQIPVD
-161 GKIIDGTGYM
+161 GKIVQGTGYM

-189 KVFAGSLTDNGS
+189 KVFAGSLTDNGT
-201 IIVETTSVGEDTTFG
+201 ITVETTSVGEDTTFG

-246 VLVIGILVWIFT
+246 VLIIGILVWILT
-258 QDFPLAITVLVL
+258 KDFPLAITVLVL

-304 NSFAHV
+304 NTFAQV

-324 KMSVTDVD
+324 KMSVTAVD
-332 NFGGEELEMLGLLSA
+332 NFGDDKVKSLALLAA

-352 DHPLGQAIVKYVS
+352 DHPLGQAIINYV
-365 EQNVAKIPSLPE
+365 EDQNIKPASSLPT

-395 LVGNERLMKAND
+395 LVGNERLMKANQVNIND
-407 VKISGKQRNAI
+407 LQKKLIEQRMQA
-418 DSRMNDGDSVV
+418 GDSVV
-429 LMAIDQELRLVVG
+429 LMAINQELRLVVG
-442 VNDQLRPDA
+442 VNDQLRFDA
-451 KSGLQALKDAGMKR
+451 REGLQALKDAGLKK

-470 GDNKVAAQRVA
+470 GDNRLAAQRIA
-481 ERLPIDEVHAEL
+481 AKLPIDEVHAEL
-493 LPEDKVEFVK
+493 LPEDKVDFVK
-503 KFQKEGSTV
+503 QFQAQGSTV

-531 IGIGTGT
+531 IGMGTGT

-546 IILVKSSFQALA
+546 IVLVKSSFDALA
-558 HAYVLAKKT
+558 HAYILAKKT
-567 TANTKENIII
+567 VANTKENIVI

-604 ISILVVIFN
+604 LSILVVIFN
-613 AMRLIG
+613 AMRLIR
-619 NKPRKLDSNQV
+619 NKSPKLDTDQV
-630 FEAAN
+630 LKTVN